1 MILSEKEHKTESSDE
16 QAAMISRRLSLRWKV
31 LQGVGAALIALSMMV
46 EWPLP
51 SDPSFPAT
59 QSLLLVLGLL
69 VFVAGL
75 FAERCKGFQA

>member
-31 LQGVGAALIALSMMV
+31 LQGVGAALIALSVMV

-51 SDPSFPAT
+51 SDPSFPTT

-69 VFVAGL
+69 VLVASL
-75 FAERCKGFQA
+75 FAERCRGFHA

>member
-1 MILSEKEHKTESSDE
+1 MPEKEHKIESSDE
-16 QAAMISRRLSLRWKV
+16 QAARISRRLSLRWKV
-31 LQGVGAALIALSMMV
+31 LQGVGAALIALSVMI

-51 SDPSFPAT
+51 SDPSVPAT

-75 FAERCKGFQA
+75 FAGRCRRFQA

>member
-16 QAAMISRRLSLRWKV
+16 QAAMISRRWSLRWKV
-31 LQGVGAALIALSMMV
+31 LQGVGAALIALSVMV

-51 SDPSFPAT
+51 SDPSVPAT

-75 FAERCKGFQA
+75 FAKRCRDFQA